1 MRIRNVVFFL
11 SPILSSG
18 AAMAADDKI
27 CAPDMV
33 CASKPETVVTS
44 LQDAGFRAKLE
55 NGSDGATI
63 TSASSGYNFYVDTN
77 DCEGGLKCSSLQ
89 FNVLFASDERH
100 TAAYANGFNLRYR
113 YLQLAAKDNNELR
126 LTYDIDT
133 TGGLTKANFNSVLN
147 NWAKGLG
154 VFLIY
159 VRDRDAIT
167 NKAFPPAPPK

>member
-1 MRIRNVVFFL
+1 M
-11 SPILSSG
+11 
-18 AAMAADDKI
+18 
-27 CAPDMV
+27 
-33 CASKPETVVTS
+33 
-44 LQDAGFRAKLE
+44 
-55 NGSDGATI
+55 
-63 TSASSGYNFYVDTN
+63 DTN

-154 VFLIY
+154 AFLIY
-159 VRDRDAIT
+159 VRDQDAT
-167 NKAFPPAPPK
+167 AKTAFPSAPPK